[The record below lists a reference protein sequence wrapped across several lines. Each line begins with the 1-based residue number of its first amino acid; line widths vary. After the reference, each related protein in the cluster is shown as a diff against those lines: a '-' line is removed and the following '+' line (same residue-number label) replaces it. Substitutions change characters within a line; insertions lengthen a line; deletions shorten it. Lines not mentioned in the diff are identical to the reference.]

1 MDTLIEQKK
10 GFKKKY
16 ISYVIA
22 GLLLTLAA
30 GWLFFGNR
38 TRRVHVDRN
47 TLNIQPVMVGLF
59 NDYMRV
65 NGQVL
70 PIRTVQLS
78 VTEGGMV
85 AEKIVEEGTM
95 VKQGEVIVRLT
106 NPMLNL
112 SILDSEAQ
120 LAEKQ
125 NFLRNTLLDMEQN
138 RLSLKKDQL
147 QFDIE
152 VGRQKRRFEQYKR
165 LYNEKLVSREEYLQA
180 QEEYE
185 LAFNRHNLVVESR
198 KQDSIYRSVQV
209 EQLEESLDNMRRNLV
224 LVRQRGEDL
233 NVKAPVSGQL
243 GLLDVEIGQSIA
255 TGTRIGQINVL
266 SDFKV
271 EAFIDEH
278 YIDRVREGLNAT
290 FERQDKD
297 YELRVRKVYPEVRD
311 KQFRTDFVFEGERP
325 DNIRAGQ
332 TYYINLQ
339 LGQPIEAN
347 LIPRGAF
354 YQSTSGQ
361 WIFVVT
367 PDGKKAV
374 RRNVQI
380 KRQNPMYYEV
390 ISGLE
395 PGEKVVISSY
405 ENFSDAGELVLQD

>member
-1 MDTLIEQKK
+1 MDTLIEKKK
-10 GFKKKY
+10 GLKRKHIPY
-16 ISYVIA
+16 IIA

-30 GWLFFGNR
+30 GWLFFGNQS
-38 TRRVHVDRN
+38 RRVRVDRS
-47 TLNIQPVMVGLF
+47 TLNIQPVVKGLF

-78 VTEGGMV
+78 ATEGGMV
-85 AEKIVEEGTM
+85 AEKIVEEGVT
-95 VKQGEVIVRLT
+95 VEQGEVIVRLT

-152 VGRQKRRFEQYKR
+152 VGRQKRRFEQYER
-165 LYNEKLVSREEYLQA
+165 LYGEKLVSREEYLQA
-180 QEEYE
+180 KEEYE
-185 LAFNRHNLVVESR
+185 LVLNKRDIVVESR
-198 KQDSIYRSVQV
+198 KQDSIYRNVQV
-209 EQLEESLDNMRRNLV
+209 RQLEESLDNMQRNLV

-243 GLLDVEIGQSIA
+243 GLLDVEIGQSISA
-255 TGTRIGQINVL
+255 GTRIGQINVL

-271 EAFIDEH
+271 EASIDEH
-278 YIDRVREGLNAT
+278 YIDRVREGLNAI
-290 FERQDKD
+290 FERQDKN
-297 YELRVRKVYPEVRD
+297 YALRVRKVYPEVRD
-311 KQFRTDFVFEGERP
+311 KQFKTDFVFEGERP
-325 DNIRAGQ
+325 DNIRTGQ

-339 LGQPIEAN
+339 LGQPVDAV
-347 LIPRGAF
+347 LIPRGVF
-354 YQSTSGQ
+354 YQSTGGQ
-361 WIFVVT
+361 WIFVIT

-405 ENFSDAGELVLQD
+405 ERFADAGELILKN

>member
-1 MDTLIEQKK
+1 M
-10 GFKKKY
+10 
-16 ISYVIA
+16 
-22 GLLLTLAA
+22 
-30 GWLFFGNR
+30 
-38 TRRVHVDRN
+38 
-47 TLNIQPVMVGLF
+47 
-59 NDYMRV
+59 
-65 NGQVL
+65 
-70 PIRTVQLS
+70 
-78 VTEGGMV
+78 
-85 AEKIVEEGTM
+85 
-95 VKQGEVIVRLT
+95 
-106 NPMLNL
+106 
-112 SILDSEAQ
+112 
-120 LAEKQ
+120 
-125 NFLRNTLLDMEQN
+125 
-138 RLSLKKDQL
+138 
-147 QFDIE
+147 
-152 VGRQKRRFEQYKR
+152 
-165 LYNEKLVSREEYLQA
+165 
-180 QEEYE
+180 
-185 LAFNRHNLVVESR
+185 
-198 KQDSIYRSVQV
+198 QV

-339 LGQPIEAN
+339 LGQPVEAN

-405 ENFSDAGELVLQD
+405 ENFSDAGELVLKD

>member
-1 MDTLIEQKK
+1 MDTLIEKKK
-10 GFKKKY
+10 GLKRKHIPY
-16 ISYVIA
+16 IIA

-30 GWLFFGNR
+30 GWLFFGNQS
-38 TRRVHVDRN
+38 RRVRVDRS
-47 TLNIQPVMVGLF
+47 TLNIQPVVKGLF

-78 VTEGGMV
+78 AMEGGMV
-85 AEKIVEEGTM
+85 AEKIVEEGVT
-95 VKQGEVIVRLT
+95 VEQGEVIVRLT

-152 VGRQKRRFEQYKR
+152 VGRQKRRFEQYER
-165 LYNEKLVSREEYLQA
+165 LYGEKLVSREEYLQA
-180 QEEYE
+180 KEEYE
-185 LAFNRHNLVVESR
+185 LVLNKRDIVVESR
-198 KQDSIYRSVQV
+198 KQDSIYRNVQV
-209 EQLEESLDNMRRNLV
+209 RQLEESLDNMQRNLV

-243 GLLDVEIGQSIA
+243 GLLDVEIGQSISA
-255 TGTRIGQINVL
+255 GTRIGQINVL

-271 EAFIDEH
+271 EASIDEH
-278 YIDRVREGLNAT
+278 YIDRVREGLNAI
-290 FERQDKD
+290 FERQDKN
-297 YELRVRKVYPEVRD
+297 YALRVRKVYPEVRD
-311 KQFRTDFVFEGERP
+311 KQFKTDFVFEGERP
-325 DNIRAGQ
+325 DNIRTGQ

-339 LGQPIEAN
+339 LGQPVDAV

-354 YQSTSGQ
+354 YQSTGGQ
-361 WIFVVT
+361 WIFVIT

-405 ENFSDAGELVLQD
+405 ERFADAGELILKN

>member
-1 MDTLIEQKK
+1 MDTLIEKKK
-10 GFKKKY
+10 GLKRKHIPY
-16 ISYVIA
+16 IIA

-30 GWLFFGNR
+30 GWLFFGNQS
-38 TRRVHVDRN
+38 RRVRVDRS
-47 TLNIQPVMVGLF
+47 TLNIQPVVKGLF

-78 VTEGGMV
+78 AMEGGMV
-85 AEKIVEEGTM
+85 AEKIVEEGVT
-95 VKQGEVIVRLT
+95 VEQGEVIVRLT

-152 VGRQKRRFEQYKR
+152 VGRQKRRFEQYER
-165 LYNEKLVSREEYLQA
+165 LYGEKLVSREEYLQA
-180 QEEYE
+180 KEEYE
-185 LAFNRHNLVVESR
+185 LVLNKRDIVVESR
-198 KQDSIYRSVQV
+198 KQDSIYRNVQV
-209 EQLEESLDNMRRNLV
+209 RQLEESLDNMQRNLV

-243 GLLDVEIGQSIA
+243 GLLDVEIGQSISA
-255 TGTRIGQINVL
+255 GTRIGQINVL

-271 EAFIDEH
+271 EASIDEH
-278 YIDRVREGLNAT
+278 YIDRVREGLNAI
-290 FERQDKD
+290 FERQDKN
-297 YELRVRKVYPEVRD
+297 YALRVRKVYPEVRD
-311 KQFRTDFVFEGERP
+311 KQFKTDFVFEGERP
-325 DNIRAGQ
+325 DNIRTGQ

-339 LGQPIEAN
+339 LGQPVDAV

-354 YQSTSGQ
+354 YQSTGGQ
-361 WIFVVT
+361 WIFVIT

-395 PGEKVVISSY
+395 PGEEVVISSY
-405 ENFSDAGELVLQD
+405 ERFADAGELILKN